1 MTGLPKCLARAIS
14 AFCTL
19 GKRASPISTPK
30 SPRATMITSDAR
42 ITLSIAS
49 SLATTSARSTLATM
63 CAWQPA

>member
-1 MTGLPKCLARAIS
+1 
-14 AFCTL
+14 
-19 GKRASPISTPK
+19 
-30 SPRATMITSDAR
+30 MITSDAR